1 MERSP
6 PGGWKVLFKNSLF
19 YARRPMVSVLE
30 YPGGIYLH
38 VWQQLY
44 MWLVPWGCDTFW
56 SGGTRGTNV
65 ASYRGWCEKIT
76 KELGTRKKERLKRTW
91 EKNAFLIFFWQPAI
105 AAPRPFRSSKYILGF
120 CDQNQVMYHCR
131 NQGWQGDKKVWK
143 ATSIWGSFYF
153 GMWRFLQN
161 AVQVT
166 NASCLP
172 SKIFTI
178 ACCRVMAYSYHT
190 MRNKIGRVCC

>member
-1 MERSP
+1 MLGILCISILRLKLVLSNLFRPVQKSKLFGVLWHSTNVILEITKQLACMERSP

-91 EKNAFLIFFWQPAI
+91 EKNAFLIFWQPAS
-105 AAPRPFRSSKYILGF
+105 RSS
-120 CDQNQVMYHCR
+120 
-131 NQGWQGDKKVWK
+131 
-143 ATSIWGSFYF
+143 T
-153 GMWRFLQN
+153 
-161 AVQVT
+161 
-166 NASCLP
+166 LP
-172 SKIFTI
+172 FK
-178 ACCRVMAYSYHT
+178 
-190 MRNKIGRVCC
+190 